1 MPDPPRSSSGVREAA
16 GGRRNGRGL
25 RGGTGRAGI
34 SAARLRRVR
43 GGGGGSR
50 VARDVGGGVVSP
62 LAAALARGGSAV
74 ALRPRAGGE
83 IKLCNLQPLCRFTHR
98 AVPPISARIQPQQ
111 IRQLIR
117 TTDRDLRGVLHGS
130 ATGTALWT
138 GYTEGVRAPTRIHH
152 ERSIHQA
159 GASRLSI
166 DSEPLHAR
174 RCRGREGPKV
184 KKYIPSRD
192 TRRQSAGQFRIS
204 GARVG
209 AARRSGRHRYD
220 PHRPSSRLA
229 FTARSAQSG

>member
-16 GGRRNGRGL
+16 CGRRNGRGL

-34 SAARLRRVR
+34 SAARLGRVR

-83 IKLCNLQPLCRFTHR
+83 IKLCSLQPLCRFTHR
-98 AVPPISARIQPQQ
+98 AVPTISARIQPQQ

-184 KKYIPSRD
+184 KKNKRYIV
-192 TRRQSAGQFRIS
+192 A
-204 GARVG
+204 
-209 AARRSGRHRYD
+209 
-220 PHRPSSRLA
+220 
-229 FTARSAQSG
+229 